1 MAKGVR
7 TLLEGMGCDLKD
19 PNYVGTPE
27 RVARMFSEMLTP
39 QPNNWATFPSRS
51 SDLVVLRNHKVVAIC
66 PHHLQPVEIKCFVGY
81 IPHKKT
87 LGISKLARV
96 VEEQLWQPML
106 QEDLAAAVA
115 ESLDRVLEP
124 KGVGVILSGVH
135 GCMRFRGVESDGDV
149 VTDVMKGV
157 FLLNPAARM
166 EFLHI
171 VGQV

>member
-1 MAKGVR
+1 MSRGVKL
-7 TLLEGMGCDLKD
+7 LLEGMGCDLDD
-19 PNYVGTPE
+19 PNYKGTPE
-27 RVARMFSEMLTP
+27 RVARMFTEMLTP
-39 QPNNWATFPSRS
+39 EPNNWATFPSRS

-96 VEEQLWQPML
+96 VEEQLVSPIL

-115 ESLDRVLEP
+115 DALERNLEP
-124 KGVGVILSGVH
+124 KGCGVILSGVH
-135 GCMRFRGVESDGDV
+135 GCMRYRGVESDGDV
-149 VTDVMKGV
+149 VTDVMKGI

-171 VGQV
+171 VGRV